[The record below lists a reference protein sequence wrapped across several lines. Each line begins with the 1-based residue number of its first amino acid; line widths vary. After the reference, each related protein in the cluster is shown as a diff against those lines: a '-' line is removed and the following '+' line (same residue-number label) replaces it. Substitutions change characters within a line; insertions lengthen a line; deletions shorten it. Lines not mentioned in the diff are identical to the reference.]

1 MIKLFILKKISQM
14 RLSQLL
20 RDKLG
25 LSQENLAQYLKI
37 PLSQL
42 AMYEIGRRDLSA
54 DAHAKLTEML
64 LFLEQKNGN
73 AEKEIQNSQELKA
86 LDKIQIKELE
96 FQEINEQRLLD
107 KIQKKYNQ
115 NIQLYLLA
123 NHLQTSN
130 QCQSQLFLQLATT
143 GIEKYGIANQTK
155 KLLKIENI
163 KSQLRWI
170 EILKKSK

>member
-1 MIKLFILKKISQM
+1 M

-42 AMYEIGRRDLSA
+42 AMYETGRRDLSA

-96 FQEINEQRLLD
+96 FQEINEQQLLD

-130 QCQSQLFLQLATT
+130 QYKVNYFCDSPQQES
-143 GIEKYGIANQTK
+143 
-155 KLLKIENI
+155 
-163 KSQLRWI
+163 KSMG
-170 EILKKSK
+170 